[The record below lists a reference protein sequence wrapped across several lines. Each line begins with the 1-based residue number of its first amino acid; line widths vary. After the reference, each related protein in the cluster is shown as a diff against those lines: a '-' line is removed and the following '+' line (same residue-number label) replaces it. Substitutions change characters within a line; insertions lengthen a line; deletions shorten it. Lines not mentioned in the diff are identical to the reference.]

1 MANLSLKQV
10 PDDLYQRLKE
20 RAAVHRRSINNE
32 AIICLEQALEAR
44 PFEPRSWLE
53 GVRALRR
60 QAPKVFLDQ
69 ASLDAAKKQG
79 RP

>member
-1 MANLSLKQV
+1 MANLTLKQV
-10 PDDLYQRLKE
+10 PEDLYRRLKD

-44 PFEPRSWLE
+44 PFEPRAWLDE
-53 GVRALRR
+53 VRTLRR
-60 QAPKVFLDQ
+60 QTPKVFLDE
-69 ASLDAAKKQG
+69 ATLKAAKSQG